1 MKRLIYL
8 SRCRPTLKDE
18 TLYDLLAQARQSN
31 RDNGL
36 TGLFIHQDS
45 LCLQV
50 IEGEEGAVRDCFAR
64 IRRDWRHDACQVVF
78 HDSVPDRLFPGWPLV
93 YRAGRDLERSQVRQL
108 ADIVECAE
116 RLAKRPTDADR
127 WAMEVYLRAL
137 LDSFSS
143 LAVQ

>member
-50 IEGEEGAVRDCFAR
+50 IEGENEVGRAAR
-64 IRRDWRHDACQVVF
+64 GDEYALGLRYQYPLNEAWIFRSDAMHGWRMEDENLAGLRFEIRRKF
-78 HDSVPDRLFPGWPLV
+78 
-93 YRAGRDLERSQVRQL
+93 
-108 ADIVECAE
+108 
-116 RLAKRPTDADR
+116 
-127 WAMEVYLRAL
+127 
-137 LDSFSS
+137 
-143 LAVQ
+143 